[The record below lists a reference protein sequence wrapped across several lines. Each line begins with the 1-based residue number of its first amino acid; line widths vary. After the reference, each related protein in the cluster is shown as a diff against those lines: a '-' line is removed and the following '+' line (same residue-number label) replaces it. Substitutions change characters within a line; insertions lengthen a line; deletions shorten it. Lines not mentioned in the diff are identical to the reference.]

1 VRRMI
6 RRLRSRRGLCGSP
19 GGARLLGRRPVDLTP
34 AQAGHIIRVMTK
46 DELARRIVDVALL
59 RGTFTLRSGRTS
71 HYYLDKYRFETQ
83 PDILRE
89 LGALLAERIPAQ
101 TDRIAGPELGAV
113 PLAAAASMASGKPCI
128 FVRNQK
134 KEYGSAKQ
142 IEGVVNPGE
151 RVVLIEDVVTS
162 GGQVVEALR
171 TLRGLDV
178 SGLKV
183 LVIIDRLE
191 GGRQAIEAAGATF
204 EALFTSKDLGIV

>member
-1 VRRMI
+1 MRRMI

-89 LGALLAERIPAQ
+89 LGALLAERIPAP

-178 SGLKV
+178 SVLKV